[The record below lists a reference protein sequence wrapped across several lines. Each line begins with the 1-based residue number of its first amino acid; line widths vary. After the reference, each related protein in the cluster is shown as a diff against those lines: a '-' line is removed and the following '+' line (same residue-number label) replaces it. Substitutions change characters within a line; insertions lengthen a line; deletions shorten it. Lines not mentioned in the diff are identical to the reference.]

1 MGTQGEIEGCMEDD
15 SFEIRDF
22 ATGNVTTVHVHTPK
36 TLHSGGDEC
45 IMQTFTS
52 ALRDPGE
59 MDSMYSAEL
68 SLQGHEM
75 AYAAEESRINGGKVI
90 DL

>member
-1 MGTQGEIEGCMEDD
+1 
-15 SFEIRDF
+15 
-22 ATGNVTTVHVHTPK
+22 
-36 TLHSGGDEC
+36 
-45 IMQTFTS
+45 MQTFTS

-75 AYAAEESRINGGKVI
+75 AYAAEGSRINGGKVI